1 MAALTN
7 TTPEGISQFR
17 NTLRVARYLSPT
29 NKPAQAGVLIE
40 HDADNP
46 LLWDVWSVDHCWDDA
61 HEAETQ
67 GRTCTANDWAYLV
80 WARTEPRRP

>member
-17 NTLRVARYLSPT
+17 NTLRAARYLSPN
-29 NKPAQAGVLIE
+29 NKPQQAGVLIE
-40 HDADNP
+40 ADQDNP
-46 LLWDVWSVDHCWDDA
+46 LLWDVWPIDHRWDDA

-67 GRTCTANDWAYLV
+67 GRTRPVTGWAHLV
-80 WARTEPRRP
+80 WTK